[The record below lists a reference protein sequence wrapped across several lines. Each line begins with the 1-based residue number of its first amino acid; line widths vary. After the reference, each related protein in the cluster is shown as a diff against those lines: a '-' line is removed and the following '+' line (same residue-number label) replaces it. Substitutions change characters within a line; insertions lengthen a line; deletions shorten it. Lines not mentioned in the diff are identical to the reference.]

1 MATLQLARIT
11 IKVGTTNG
19 RPYCVLPS
27 GVRVAL
33 RPAQLRTLLREA
45 ALIRAWESAG

>member
-1 MATLQLARIT
+1 MNTLSLARIT

-33 RPAQLRTLLREA
+33 RPAQLRELLREA
-45 ALIRAWESAG
+45 AFIRAWESSG